1 MIQQVNPQAI
11 HLENILLAMANK
23 SFCKT
28 VAADIV
34 GGRTRLVRLVES
46 GEIRA
51 TKTSKQQN
59 GRWYCNAADV
69 LRHCRNMRVE
79 SSQTN

>member
-1 MIQQVNPQAI
+1 MNKVDAPAI

-28 VAADIV
+28 TAADIV

-51 TKTSKQQN
+51 TKTSKLQN
-59 GRWYCNAADV
+59 GRWYCNASDV
-69 LRHCRNMRVE
+69 LRHCKNMRE
-79 SSQTN
+79 KQ

>member
-1 MIQQVNPQAI
+1 MKQMNAPAI
-11 HLENILLAMANK
+11 HLENILMAMANK

-28 VAADIV
+28 TAAEIV

-69 LRHCRNMRVE
+69 LRHCKNMRKK
-79 SSQTN
+79 S

>member
-1 MIQQVNPQAI
+1 MMEQVDTPAI
-11 HLENILLAMANK
+11 HLENIFLAMANK

-28 VAADIV
+28 TAAQIV
-34 GGRTRLVRLVES
+34 GGRARLVRLVES

-51 TKTSKQQN
+51 TKTSRQQN

-69 LRHCRNMRVE
+69 LRHCRNMRK
-79 SSQTN
+79 